1 MFYFKWSVILL
12 LPIALSGCT
21 DFSKPMPFLSGQQG
35 QNYTQTEQ
43 IENAEGEKNEPQD
56 EIDKDFLLESEY
68 FNQVKQVNGDNIIEN
83 PTNLLV
89 MVNKEFA
96 LSPDYEP
103 GDLVVPNVEFSFGD
117 ADVPQKYIRKEAADA
132 LEELFEL
139 AERDGIELFAVS
151 GYRSY
156 SRQEGI
162 FNVEKQDKGEEYAL
176 QAVALPGQS
185 EHQTGL
191 AMDVSSRSVN
201 LEITEEFGETKEGI
215 WVRDNAHRAG
225 FIIRYPKN
233 KESLT
238 GYQYEPWHLR
248 YVGKEKA
255 AIIYENDLTLEEFF
269 QKVKKI

>member
-1 MFYFKWSVILL
+1 MFYHKWSVILL

-21 DFSKPMPFLSGQQG
+21 DFSRSMPFLSGQQG
-35 QNYTQTEQ
+35 QGYTQTEQ
-43 IENAEGEKNEPQD
+43 FENTDELSDPVE
-56 EIDKDFLLESEY
+56 EIDEDFLLESEY
-68 FNQVKQVNGDNIIEN
+68 FNEVKQVDDNNIIEN

-89 MVNKEFA
+89 MVNKEFV
-96 LSPDYEP
+96 LSPEYEP
-103 GDLVVPNVEFSFGD
+103 NDLVVPDVDFSFGE
-117 ADVPQKYIRKEAADA
+117 ADVPQKYIRKVAADA

-139 AERDGIELFAVS
+139 AEKDGIELFAVS

-201 LEITEEFGETKEGI
+201 FEITEEFGETKEGI
-215 WVRDNAHRAG
+215 WVRENAHRAG
-225 FIIRYPKN
+225 FIIRYPQN

-248 YVGKEKA
+248 YIGKEKA
-255 AIIYENDLTLEEFF
+255 AIMYEKDLTLEEFF
-269 QKVKKI
+269 LKVKKI

>member
-1 MFYFKWSVILL
+1 MFYNKWSVILL
-12 LPIALSGCT
+12 LPVALSGCT
-21 DFSKPMPFLSGQQG
+21 DFSKSMPFLSGQQG

-43 IENAEGEKNEPQD
+43 IENNEEVNEPKV
-56 EIDKDFLLESEY
+56 EIDEDFLLESEF
-68 FNQVKQVNGDNIIEN
+68 FNQVKQVNGDNVIEN

-89 MVNKEFA
+89 MVNKDFA
-96 LSPDYEP
+96 LSSEFEP
-103 GDLVVPNVEFSFGD
+103 NDLVVPDVEFSFGD
-117 ADVPQKYIRKEAADA
+117 ADVPQKYIRKVAADA

-139 AERDGIELFAVS
+139 AEKDGIELLAVS

-191 AMDVSSRSVN
+191 AMDISSRSVN
-201 LEITEEFGETKEGI
+201 LEITEEFGDTKEGK
-215 WVRDNAHRAG
+215 WVQENAHRAG

-255 AIIYENDLTLEEFF
+255 AIMYEKDLTLEEYFL
-269 QKVKKI
+269 KVKKI